1 MTSTRTI
8 YERLAFL
15 YDLDDVMCLGAK
27 QHWRKKIVKELD
39 VKGRLALDIATGTGR
54 TAKILSKK
62 NGRVIGVD
70 FSRNMLKIARIR
82 NRGRDNLALIQ
93 CNAEHLPFRN
103 GTFDVVTCMCGMDT
117 VCRPETVFSEAVRV
131 LKLGGKIGMMYFTEP
146 EGWLRYLDSI
156 IKKFYEVVWHAGN
169 VDVLSISKKH
179 SLEMIRRYD
188 LPFAEA
194 LVMEKC
200 RERDSNARSSDYE
213 SDALTN

>member
-39 VKGRLALDIATGTGR
+39 VEGKLALDIATGTGR

-70 FSRNMLKIARIR
+70 FSWNMLKIARIR

-93 CNAEHLPFRN
+93 CNAEHLPFRDE
-103 GTFDVVTCMCGMDT
+103 TFDVVTCTCGMDT
-117 VCRPETVFSEAVRV
+117 VDAPEAVFSEAVRV

-146 EGWLRYLDSI
+146 EGWLRYLDPI
-156 IKKFYEVVWHAGN
+156 IKKF
-169 VDVLSISKKH
+169 
-179 SLEMIRRYD
+179 
-188 LPFAEA
+188 
-194 LVMEKC
+194 
-200 RERDSNARSSDYE
+200 
-213 SDALTN
+213 